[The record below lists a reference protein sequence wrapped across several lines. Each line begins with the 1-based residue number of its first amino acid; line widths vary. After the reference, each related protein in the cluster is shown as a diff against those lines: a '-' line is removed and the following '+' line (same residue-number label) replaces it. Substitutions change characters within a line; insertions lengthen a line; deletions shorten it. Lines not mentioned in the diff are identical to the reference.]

1 MLRKLSNL
9 LSYIYFLIFCFF
21 HRKGIHL
28 NGRVVVKGIPI
39 IELVKGAIIDIG
51 EMVTLNS
58 SNHKY
63 HINMF
68 APVKLIADNTEAKII
83 IGSNTRIHGT
93 CIHAKKYISIG
104 ANCLIAANTNIM
116 DCDGHNMSFENVKNR
131 LDTEGNT
138 KKIIIKDNV
147 WIGTSCIIL
156 PGSIIGEGSVIGA
169 GSVVKGEIPPYC
181 LAVGSPAKV
190 VKIYDHPQ
198 SQ

>member
-1 MLRKLSNL
+1 
-9 LSYIYFLIFCFF
+9 
-21 HRKGIHL
+21 
-28 NGRVVVKGIPI
+28 
-39 IELVKGAIIDIG
+39 
-51 EMVTLNS
+51 MVTLNS
-58 SNHKY
+58 SNRKY

-68 APVKLIADNTEAKII
+68 APVKLIADNMEVKII

-104 ANCLIAANTNIM
+104 TNCLIAANTNIM
-116 DCDGHNMSFENVKNR
+116 DCDGHNVSFENVKNR
-131 LDTEGNT
+131 LGTIGNA

-181 LAVGSPAKV
+181 LAVGSPKSC
-190 VKIYDHPQ
+190 KDI
-198 SQ
+198 

>member
-1 MLRKLSNL
+1 MIDVKKTIQFIIVYIFSHL
-9 LSYIYFLIFCFF
+9 LLF

-39 IELVKGAIIDIG
+39 IELVKGDIIDIG

-58 SNHKY
+58 SNHKH

-68 APVKLIADNTEAKII
+68 APVKLIADTMEAKII

-131 LDTEGNT
+131 LDTDGNT
-138 KKIIIKDNV
+138 KINNNKR
-147 WIGTSCIIL
+147 
-156 PGSIIGEGSVIGA
+156 
-169 GSVVKGEIPPYC
+169 
-181 LAVGSPAKV
+181 
-190 VKIYDHPQ
+190 
-198 SQ
+198 